1 MKDFEMQK
9 KNEAEKRALDKR
21 KKIQQIMKAKE
32 EKEKNDLAK
41 FLQKQ
46 QKDIEREMKY
56 CFLKLFFD

>member
-56 CFLKLFFD
+56 CF

>member
-56 CFLKLFFD
+56 FFLKLFFD